1 VTPACRA
8 GSSGKVLDT
17 VAPAAEKDVGLQQF
31 SDLTPKL
38 DNDRLGHVI
47 SAVADVPMAASKPL
61 S

>member
-1 VTPACRA
+1 
-8 GSSGKVLDT
+8 VLDT